1 MVRRAC
7 NHGVFY
13 KKQQRRLGKRMV
25 TLELQWGA
33 ITICPSLIT
42 NQSLDEKWWSDSTS
56 IMHTDARRPP
66 KSRNLPL
73 TQQIGDVVLLITEE
87 IALTH
92 AAIIPGA
99 RLTRQVTRA
108 GEH

>member
-1 MVRRAC
+1 
-7 NHGVFY
+7 
-13 KKQQRRLGKRMV
+13 
-25 TLELQWGA
+25 
-33 ITICPSLIT
+33 
-42 NQSLDEKWWSDSTS
+42 
-56 IMHTDARRPP
+56 MHTDTRRPP

-99 RLTRQVTRA
+99 RLRGKLQERVSINTYLQTSKRGISRFMRHSWGVGSFFFFIDERRRIIIIIF
-108 GEH
+108 

>member
-1 MVRRAC
+1 MGVLQETTSRPAVRVRGWSRSNYNEAQSRS
-7 NHGVFY
+7 V
-13 KKQQRRLGKRMV
+13 QV
-25 TLELQWGA
+25 
-33 ITICPSLIT
+33 PLIT
-42 NQSLDEKWWSDSTS
+42 NQSLEEKWSDSNRLLLC
-56 IMHTDARRPP
+56 IVHTDARRPP